1 MQSSVSRKAIAPGTP
16 RRAPVNRLTSA
27 SGQAN
32 NRGLAMKG
40 RGRLR
45 PGTLAALILS
55 GGLLAGTAGAQPPEL
70 GVSSIGILPPP
81 DILESVSYLG
91 LYPTGEPVRRGPYYV
106 LHAYDRAGIELRVV
120 VDAQFGDVLFMA
132 PALNT
137 SLTPPYTRAAR
148 IIQVAPE
155 SG

>member
-1 MQSSVSRKAIAPGTP
+1 
-16 RRAPVNRLTSA
+16 
-27 SGQAN
+27 
-32 NRGLAMKG
+32 MKG

-55 GGLLAGTAGAQPPEL
+55 GGLLAGTAGAQSPRL
-70 GVSSIGILPPP
+70 GASSIGILPPP
-81 DILESVSYLG
+81 DILESVRYLG
-91 LYPTGEPVRRGPYYV
+91 LDPTGEPALRGDYYV

-137 SLTPPYTRAAR
+137 SLTPPYVRAAR
-148 IIQVAPE
+148 IIQVAPPE
-155 SG
+155 GGGEQKK